1 MEQNEKIIEYKNK
14 SDLHKNI
21 IEVFEEIKLPNLDIN
36 DNSDDVIK
44 CSNFLINRIKNTY
57 INSDIDKKRA
67 IEFLTK
73 ILVYKTLSIE
83 EAINNMVNDKYE
95 LMIDLLIEKIP
106 EDMWFSNPTEIEKYM
121 VPLKL

>member
-1 MEQNEKIIEYKNK
+1 MEQNEKILECKNK

-21 IEVFEEIKLPNLDIN
+21 IEVFEEIKLPNLDVN
-36 DNSDDVIK
+36 NNSEDVIK

-73 ILVYKTLSIE
+73 ILVYRTLSIE

-106 EDMWFSNPTEIEKYM
+106 EDIWFSNPTEIEKYM